1 MGALAWLRRHREVI
15 VLWLLAVLF
24 ACACVLLGRW
34 QLHRYQD
41 KHAKAQLVERNHA
54 APPVELG
61 ALLPSPS
68 TPLPPDDRYRAVTVR
83 GTYDVDST
91 RLVRNRPH
99 RGDAADAT
107 FGYEVVV
114 PLVLPDGSV
123 FLVDRGWVPNGRSG
137 STPGGRPDVV
147 PAPPAGTVTVVAR
160 LRASEPRRGHGLPS
174 GQVGSVSVP
183 QIAEELGRPT
193 YRAYGAATSESP
205 AAPDPIARLDPVRTE
220 GGEGINAS
228 YAVQWVIF
236 ALLGLGF
243 PLWVIRR
250 RREAAAEEAEAT
262 ESSSADAGEAAAE
275 AEARGTP
282 DAAARQRT
290 PVSVGPRQTNRPR
303 KRRHHV
309 WDDEDE

>member
-1 MGALAWLRRHREVI
+1 
-15 VLWLLAVLF
+15 
-24 ACACVLLGRW
+24 
-34 QLHRYQD
+34 
-41 KHAKAQLVERNHA
+41 
-54 APPVELG
+54 
-61 ALLPSPS
+61 
-68 TPLPPDDRYRAVTVR
+68 
-83 GTYDVDST
+83 
-91 RLVRNRPH
+91 
-99 RGDAADAT
+99 
-107 FGYEVVV
+107 
-114 PLVLPDGSV
+114 
-123 FLVDRGWVPNGRSG
+123 
-137 STPGGRPDVV
+137 
-147 PAPPAGTVTVVAR
+147 R

-282 DAAARQRT
+282 DAA
-290 PVSVGPRQTNRPR
+290 
-303 KRRHHV
+303 
-309 WDDEDE
+309 